1 MTPKQA
7 EMLAAIRDLTRSGVA
22 PSYRELAAHLGMKS
36 ISHVYDRLRLLREAG
51 LVHFTAKRRSLIVL
65 GDLVSPAAL
74 NALDDSTLHRTLGH
88 IAGIVASR
96 RGDFEAATTL
106 RRIADALLT
115 SPKAAERA
123 A

>member
-7 EMLAAIRDLTRSGVA
+7 EMLDAIRDLTRNGVA
-22 PSYRELAAHLGMKS
+22 PSYRELATHLGMKS
-36 ISHVYDRLRLLREAG
+36 ISHVYDRLRLLKREG
-51 LVHFTAKRRSLIVL
+51 LVHFTPQRRSLIIL
-65 GDLVSPAAL
+65 GDVVSPAAL
-74 NALDDSTLHRTLGH
+74 NALDDSALHRTLGLA
-88 IAGIVASR
+88 AGIVASR
-96 RGDFEAATTL
+96 RGDFEAATML